1 MRTAGALGLVLA
13 TVLGLLA
20 LTQFAVI
27 QTSLEAVTTGALN
40 TYVGTFQ
47 FFGVLLVVLI
57 AVTSLASVPQEDLD
71 AFAGKTNQ
79 ELPN

>member
-13 TVLGLLA
+13 VVFGLLA
-20 LTQFAVI
+20 LTQFATI
-27 QTSLEAVTTGALN
+27 QSNLEAVTTGALN

-57 AVTSLASVPQEDLD
+57 AVASLASVV
-71 AFAGKTNQ
+71 AMFMRR
-79 ELPN
+79 